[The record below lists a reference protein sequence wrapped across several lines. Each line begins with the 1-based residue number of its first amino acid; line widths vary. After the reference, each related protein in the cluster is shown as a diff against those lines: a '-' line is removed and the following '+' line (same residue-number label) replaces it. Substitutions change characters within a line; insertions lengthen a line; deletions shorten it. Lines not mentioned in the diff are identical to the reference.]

1 LVVPEIILICT
12 VEVSAT
18 LIHLMERMTSGGFSS
33 LPQPKAA
40 RTKTSKQRVKAKNL
54 LLPEIE

>member
-1 LVVPEIILICT
+1 LVVPEIILTCM
-12 VEVSAT
+12 VVVSTT
-18 LIHLMERMTSGGFSS
+18 LIHLIERMTSGGFSS

-40 RTKTSKQRVKAKNL
+40 RIGTSKQRVKARNL